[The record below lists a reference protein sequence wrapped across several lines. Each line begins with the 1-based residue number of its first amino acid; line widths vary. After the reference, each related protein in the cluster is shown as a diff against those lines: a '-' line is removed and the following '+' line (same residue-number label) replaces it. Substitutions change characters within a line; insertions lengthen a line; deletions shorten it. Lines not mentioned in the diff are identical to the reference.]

1 MGPPSVATGER
12 IDRVFLDA
20 GFIIASSNSRDQ
32 HYRRAQDMDVK
43 LLEAQ
48 EIWTTDAVLLEIAA
62 ALAKPPQRNTAIDV
76 WDLFH
81 GGDSRY
87 RSVATS
93 PPQLQEAMKLYRHRH
108 DKAWSLTDCFSFVV
122 MERERLVDALT
133 ADQHFEQ
140 AGFRALLLDD

>member
-1 MGPPSVATGER
+1 VATVER

-32 HYRRAQDMDVK
+32 HYRQARDMDVK
-43 LLEAQ
+43 LLEAR

-62 ALAKPPQRNTAIDV
+62 SLARPPQRNTAVDI

-87 RSVATS
+87 RSVESSA
-93 PPQLQEAMKLYRHRH
+93 PQLLEAMDLYRSRQ
-108 DKAWSLTDCFSFVV
+108 DKEWSLMDCLSFIV
-122 MERERLVDALT
+122 MEREGLVDALT

-140 AGFRALLLDD
+140 AGFRALLLLDG